1 MKKNTYF
8 FYKVCVAFFAG
19 FSSFLQ
25 AQTLPLPDHI
35 VIVIEENHAYSQII
49 GSVSAPYINQLAD
62 SGALFTKS
70 YGLTHPSQPNYLM
83 FYSGSDQG
91 INGINLTLSGDNYP
105 SSSPW
110 NLTLPFH
117 TKNLGA
123 CLIAQG
129 KTFIGYAE
137 GLPSVG
143 FLGATS
149 GNYASK
155 HAVYSYWQGTG
166 VNNIPPTDNQPL
178 TSFPTN
184 FTNLPTVSYV
194 IPNLNDDMHNGT
206 DPTTIVT
213 GDTWL
218 KTNLDAYVQWA
229 KTHNSL
235 LIVTFDEDDDFHS
248 NQIATIFTGPM
259 VKKGQYSETI
269 NHYNILRTVED
280 IYGICHDANDSTVAA
295 ITDCWLSPAT
305 AVNELHASDSKFQI
319 FPNPTN
325 NGQFSI
331 NNLQFTTGKN
341 YELAIY
347 NMVGEIV
354 FQTAVNSKQEI
365 INLNQPNGIY
375 FLKIK
380 NDEGVVTKKLIIQK

>member
-1 MKKNTYF
+1 MRKSFNF
-8 FYKVCVAFFAG
+8 CYKICFAFFVT
-19 FSSFLQ
+19 FSSLLN

-49 GSVSAPYINQLAD
+49 GDKVHAPYINQLAD

-70 YGLTHPSQPNYLM
+70 YGLTHPSQPNYIML
-83 FYSGSDQG
+83 YSGSDQG
-91 INGINLTLSGDNYP
+91 INGPNLALSGDNYP

-117 TKNLGA
+117 TKNMGA
-123 CLIAQG
+123 CLIAKG
-129 KTFIGYAE
+129 KTFTGYAE

-155 HAVYSYWQGTG
+155 HAAYTYWQGTG
-166 VNNIPPTDNQPL
+166 VNNIPSADNQPF

-184 FTNLPTVSYV
+184 FNNLPTVSYV

-206 DPTTIVT
+206 DPTTIVN

-218 KTNLDAYVQWA
+218 KNNLDAYVQWA
-229 KTHNSL
+229 TTHNSL
-235 LIVTFDEDDDFHS
+235 LILTFDEDDDFHN
-248 NQIATIFTGPM
+248 NQIATIFTGQM

-269 NHYNILRTVED
+269 NHYNILRTIED
-280 IYGICHDANDSTVAA
+280 IYGICHDANDSTVTA

-305 AVNELHASDSKFQI
+305 AVNEIRTGVNYKIS
-319 FPNPTN
+319 PNPTN
-325 NGQFSI
+325 NGQFTIS
-331 NNLQFTTGKN
+331 NLQFTIGKN
-341 YELAIY
+341 YDLVIY

-354 FQTAVNSKQEI
+354 FQATIDRKQEI
-365 INLNQPNGIY
+365 VNLNQPSGIY
-375 FLKIK
+375 FLKIQSENNSCTQK
-380 NDEGVVTKKLIIQK
+380 MIISR